1 MAWLKFDEG
10 MAHDEKVLALP
21 TDKARWA
28 WVCILL
34 GAKSLRP
41 AGQYSSMAQLR
52 AKVGTMA
59 GSQVPHLL
67 KTGLLVADIDGV
79 LVIPGWN
86 RWQID
91 PTANDRQQRHRA
103 RLGNMSRDNS
113 RDVTY
118 ENRHTVDKTPYTPQ
132 RGKGRLAPLSE
143 VLAKVAKNG

>member
-1 MAWLKFDEG
+1 
-10 MAHDEKVLALP
+10 
-21 TDKARWA
+21 
-28 WVCILL
+28 
-34 GAKSLRP
+34 
-41 AGQYSSMAQLR
+41 
-52 AKVGTMA
+52 
-59 GSQVPHLL
+59 L

-103 RLGNMSRDNS
+103 RLGNTSRDNS

-118 ENRHTVDKTPYTPQ
+118 ENRLTVDKTPYIPQ
-132 RGKGRLAPLSE
+132 RVKGRMAPLSE